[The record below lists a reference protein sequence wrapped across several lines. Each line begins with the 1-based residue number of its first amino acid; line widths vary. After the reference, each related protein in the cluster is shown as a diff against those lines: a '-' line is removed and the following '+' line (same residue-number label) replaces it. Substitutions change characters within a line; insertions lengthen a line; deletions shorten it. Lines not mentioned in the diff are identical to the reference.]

1 MNQTTQFM
9 NNLNEKL
16 NDIQQNGYQ
25 LSPFNV
31 MSEAFV
37 YFKRSFLLVT
47 TSLLT
52 IVFLLS
58 FISSLF
64 ISRYI
69 DADNP
74 DLQEQINGMINLLFQ
89 PPYIYYYISGV
100 TILTALSSVLLG
112 GYLKINAEISQG
124 KRPSFLTV
132 FKYFVSKKG
141 IYIFLAQL
149 LVSSVF
155 SIITFTLQLKNLQMV
170 SMAINWL
177 INTLTIFVTP
187 LIIFGNQR
195 PIEAIKNSIMVV
207 NKQPVPIILTVVL
220 NYFLILSGLFFFVI
234 GFFFTLPYL
243 FSIYFTLY
251 KQIIG
256 HIPEEEIN

>member
-1 MNQTTQFM
+1 MS
-9 NNLNEKL
+9 NLNEKL
-16 NDIQQNGYQ
+16 SDIRENGYQ

-37 YFKRSFLLVT
+37 YFKRSFLLIT
-47 TSLLT
+47 ISLLT
-52 IVFLLS
+52 VILFLS

-69 DADNP
+69 DADSP
-74 DLQEQINGMINLLFQ
+74 DLQEQINGIINLLLQ
-89 PPYIYYYISGV
+89 PPYIYYYIIGV
-100 TILTALSSVLLG
+100 TILTALSSVLLA
-112 GYLKINAEISQG
+112 GYLKVNAEISQG
-124 KRPSFLTV
+124 KKPSFLTV

-149 LVSSVF
+149 LISSVF
-155 SIITFTLQLKNLQMV
+155 SLITFALQLKNLQMV

-177 INTLTIFVTP
+177 INTLTIFITP
-187 LIIFGNQR
+187 LIIFGNQK
-195 PIEAIKNSIMVV
+195 PLEAIKNSIMVV

-220 NYFLILSGLFFFVI
+220 NYFLVLSGLFFFVI
-234 GFFFTLPYL
+234 GFLFTLPYL

-251 KQIIG
+251 KQVIG
-256 HIPEEEIN
+256 YIPEEKD